1 MLDILII
8 SIFQLYALVRYSILN
23 AKSSGMKIATNS
35 YYMIMNILLICLIA
49 HAGHCTTSHAESIL
63 TIIAK
68 NVSKLPSQSAIE
80 YYNLLRQSSIE
91 KLEIAKCIFWN

>member
-8 SIFQLYALVRYSILN
+8 SIFQFYALVRYTFLN

-35 YYMIMNILLICLIA
+35 YNLIMNILLMCLIT
-49 HAGHCTTSHAESIL
+49 HTGHYTISNAESIL

-68 NVSKLPSQSAIE
+68 NVSKLPSQSAIF
-80 YYNLLRQSSIE
+80 LR
-91 KLEIAKCIFWN
+91 